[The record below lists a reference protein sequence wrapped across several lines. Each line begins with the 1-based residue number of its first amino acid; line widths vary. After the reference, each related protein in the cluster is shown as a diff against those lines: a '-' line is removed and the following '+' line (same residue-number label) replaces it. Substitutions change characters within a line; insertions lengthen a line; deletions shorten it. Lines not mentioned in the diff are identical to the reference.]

1 MQSKFKQKFPML
13 RDRRNESER
22 VRLRYPDRIPVIAE
36 VAERS
41 TRAIPQMRRNKFLV
55 PKDLSAGQFIFTLR
69 RRLNLKA
76 TVAIFLYVGAKQT
89 MITSNILM
97 GTLYSQH
104 KDLEDG
110 FLYIGITSEE
120 TFG

>member
-69 RRLNLKA
+69 RPLNLKA
-76 TVAIFLYVGAKQT
+76 TVAIFLYVCHPIYMRGNYCRLLMFQT
-89 MITSNILM
+89 REH
-97 GTLYSQH
+97 LYR
-104 KDLEDG
+104 
-110 FLYIGITSEE
+110 
-120 TFG
+120 

>member
-69 RRLNLKA
+69 RRLNMKA
-76 TVAIFLYVGAKQT
+76 TVAIFLYVGTKQT
-89 MITSNILM
+89 MIPSNILM
-97 GTLYSQH
+97 GTIYSQY